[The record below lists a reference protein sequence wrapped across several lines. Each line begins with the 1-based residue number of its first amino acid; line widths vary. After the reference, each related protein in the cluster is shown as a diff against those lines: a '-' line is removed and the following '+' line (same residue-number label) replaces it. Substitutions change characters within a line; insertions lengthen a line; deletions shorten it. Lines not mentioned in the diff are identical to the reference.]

1 MLDDEYLNR
10 VGPVIVELHG
20 IGHGT
25 CRRGADRVLCDCAVA
40 IDSVGR
46 WSGSYDVL
54 FLVSDQSGLVGYC
67 YLPSHPMLR
76 ILLIARH
83 GLHHGVQFQRSVE
96 KLMCAIRRSICRIGQ
111 VCGRKKG
118 LRMLI
123 LVIYAIFASRFY
135 YSAQDTSIFMGMFR
149 IAPAMSHPDLA
160 LNMYPLLF
168 MVGGIALALEQ
179 CSEYLMIPDYLVYVR
194 SHRGWSHFCRYCALL
209 LFYCVLFTGVQ
220 LIIALMIVPG
230 NRQEHLLTT
239 AICASLTLA
248 VLMLIINVGYLL
260 NCRVM
265 GYVAAAALY
274 IALLSLDGAR
284 RWLISSWIGVIPCW
298 APVLTV
304 LFLVLAMVN
313 LIVFEHVEMY

>member
-1 MLDDEYLNR
+1 M
-10 VGPVIVELHG
+10 H
-20 IGHGT
+20 
-25 CRRGADRVLCDCAVA
+25 
-40 IDSVGR
+40 
-46 WSGSYDVL
+46 
-54 FLVSDQSGLVGYC
+54 
-67 YLPSHPMLR
+67 
-76 ILLIARH
+76 
-83 GLHHGVQFQRSVE
+83 
-96 KLMCAIRRSICRIGQ
+96 AIRRTICRIGQ

-118 LRMLI
+118 LRMLVF
-123 LVIYAIFASRFY
+123 VIYAIFASRFY
-135 YSAQDTSIFMGMFR
+135 YSVQDTSIFMGMFR

-194 SHRGWSHFCRYCALL
+194 SRRGWSHFCRYCALL
-209 LFYCVLFTGVQ
+209 LFYCVLFAGVQ
-220 LIIALMIVPG
+220 LIIAVMIVPG
-230 NRQEHLLTT
+230 GQREYLLMT
-239 AICASLTLA
+239 AICAALTLA
-248 VLMLIINVGYLL
+248 VLMLIANVGYLL
-260 NCRVM
+260 DCRVL

-274 IALLSLDGAR
+274 IALLSLDGVR